1 MALGIWVVATVIAP
15 LYTLDEVVGVLPS
28 VVDLGALVQS
38 ERYLEAT
45 AIMTQMVEVTAVSEL
60 FKGRQFDE
68 EIIVDCLQLYLSYRL
83 SSRDLVEMLGI
94 CR

>member
-1 MALGIWVVATVIAP
+1 M
-15 LYTLDEVVGVLPS
+15 
-28 VVDLGALVQS
+28 QS

-60 FKGRQFDE
+60 FKGRQFDQ

-83 SSRDLVEMLGI
+83 SSRDLVEMMGI